1 MRDKLESLTHAQ
13 LIQVI
18 EWTLNDTYNAQ
29 HNYQGLD
36 AKIKGWCGML
46 NEAIKY
52 QINKAYDRNCRSE
65 EQ

>member
-1 MRDKLESLTHAQ
+1 MRDKLDSLTHSQ

-18 EWTLNDTYNAQ
+18 EWTLNDTYNASK
-29 HNYQGLD
+29 NYDGLD
-36 AKIKGWCGML
+36 ERVKGWCAML

-52 QINKAYDRNCRSE
+52 QIDKAYDRNCRSE